1 MQHKGLFVALC
12 CGALCLTGCIKN
24 IESESVTKIREAT
37 ASKLLSEAE
46 LNKAQAE
53 AAKIKANAEATIAD
67 AQAKLI
73 EAQAAKEEAE
83 AKLIEAKAELQKI
96 NNEIAKVKLDEER
109 EELKRKKAEVEK
121 QIAEYEAAI
130 AWAAVAQQ
138 AAIDMM
144 EQMANEAELNALKH
158 EVEMLQQKQNIV
170 AEASKLNSDLRKRLI
185 HVWDQYND
193 YSDKYY
199 KAQAELIL
207 AQTRLARLEAGMES
221 NYEATV
227 EAIVEK
233 QNEIAFLE
241 LQVEELESYITYSS
255 EEIKE
260 FLKEAEMTLAD
271 VKTEELAA
279 KETEEFLE
287 NQLKAL
293 VNEEDKYVYT
303 QVWDPLV
310 DLANDLIEEGLFTA
324 QVMPLGGRDVAGF
337 AYKGEFYPLFT
348 GKFAEPA
355 TTPATLA
362 ANTKIETEW
371 NGVELYPESVD
382 GKKATVWGVFPDVTP
397 IPAYISTESFE
408 YLLADMNDVIDED
421 EADEIEEYYDW
432 GGQYPTWYV
441 DDKDEYEAKLAR
453 LEALFNEYSAYV
465 EAASPVVVPAYN
477 ARKEARDLLREKN
490 RAVNAAYNA
499 MLYYQQDHA
508 TTTTPAMTNE
518 MAALRLAVDA
528 QENLAHRKEALASA
542 VENLKEKKAE
552 VKLLTDAK
560 FEADSIERRA
570 YVNQDTLGKKIADDG
585 AIAKAYKKAQDDV
598 IEARKGIAKQEAEVE
613 AKLADYRQAVL
624 DYIENPENDKRAAAK
639 TALDGAEAE
648 LEVLNKA
655 LTPLLEA
662 LTKAET
668 SFKETLEKYD
678 EAKLAWDEAVRVK
691 TAIGNELEIAKNA
704 LGVPADEEAGTPAT
718 GAYETLADAKTAFEN
733 AKVTFKNRLAELSEA
748 HVANLDELSAD
759 FIQLVN
765 DFIAAMH
772 EFDLARAADDEAY
785 ALYKDALAEYPH
797 FWNYYAQIDPEFF
810 HEYWGDDDAWWANPE
825 IGDEP
830 IQLYARIEWTV
841 AKIAE
846 VEVEI
851 AKEVKAIE
859 DKYDALRAG
868 LAAAQ
873 EALAIIENNE
883 DAYFTYVATLQAAG
897 EEYEEARKAYID
909 AQNVSAEVEARYKM
923 LRDLDLLHMGIY
935 VDVTYDGDGN
945 PVYVEH
951 DITWVESV
959 INSLKAQIAEK
970 EAELDKLMDEAELG
984 KLIEIDGKKVT
995 ELEAYAML
1003 VAKIEKLESQINQYL
1018 ALMDAYNAEI
1028 DIIMEAIESEADV
1041 D

>member
-1 MQHKGLFVALC
+1 MQTKGLFVALC

-53 AAKIKANAEATIAD
+53 AAKIKANAEETIAE

-73 EAQAAKEEAE
+73 EAQAAKEAAE
-83 AKLIEAKAELQKI
+83 AALILAKKELQEI
-96 NNEIAKVKLDEER
+96 ENEIMKVKLEEER

-185 HVWDQYND
+185 HVWDKYND

-207 AQTRLARLEAGMES
+207 AQTKLARLEAGMES

-241 LQVEELESYITYSS
+241 LQVATLESYITYSS

-279 KETEEFLE
+279 KETEDFLE
-287 NQLKAL
+287 DQLKAL
-293 VNEEDKYVYT
+293 INEEGKYVYT

-382 GKKATVWGVFPDVTP
+382 GKKATVWGVFPDVT
-397 IPAYISTESFE
+397 ILPAYISTESFE
-408 YLLADMNDVIDED
+408 YLLADMNEVIDED
-421 EADEIEEYYDW
+421 EADEIEDYYYW
-432 GGQYPTWYV
+432 GGQSPTWYV
-441 DDKDEYEAKLAR
+441 DEKDEYEAKLAR
-453 LEALFNEYSAYV
+453 LEALFNEYSEYV
-465 EAASPVVVPAYN
+465 TNASPVIIPVYTAYQAADDIWDEKAEAVYDAYN
-477 ARKEARDLLREKN
+477 AITN
-490 RAVNAAYNA
+490 YV
-499 MLYYQQDHA
+499 QDHPS
-508 TTTTPAMTNE
+508 TLAMTAE
-518 MAALRLAVDA
+518 MNALQAAVEA
-528 QENLAHRKEALASA
+528 QEIMAGSKDVFDSA
-542 VENLKEKKAE
+542 VENLIEKKSA

-613 AKLADYRQAVL
+613 AKLAAYRQAVL

-668 SFKETLEKYD
+668 SFKEALEKYD
-678 EAKLAWDEAVRVK
+678 VAKLAWDEAVRVK
-691 TAIGNELEIAKNA
+691 TAIGNDLEKAKTD
-704 LGVPADEEAGTPAT
+704 LGAPADEEAGTPAS
-718 GAYETLADAKTAFEN
+718 GAYKKLAN
-733 AKVTFKNRLAELSEA
+733 AKAVFEDARATFKEKLEALSAA
-748 HVANLDELSAD
+748 HRANLDELSED
-759 FIQLVN
+759 FIQLIEN
-765 DFIAAMH
+765 YIAAVN
-772 EFDLARAADDEAY
+772 EADLADAAWYEAKANY
-785 ALYKDALAEYPH
+785 EDALAEYPH
-797 FWNYYAQIDPEFF
+797 FWNYYAQIDPE
-810 HEYWGDDDAWWANPE
+810 YYSKRSGADDAWWASPE

-830 IQLYARIEWTV
+830 YQLYARIVWTG

-851 AKEVKAIE
+851 AKEVKQIE
-859 DKYDALRAG
+859 DEYDALRAS

-897 EEYEEARKAYID
+897 EAYEKARKAYID
-909 AQNVSAEVEARYKM
+909 AQNVSAEVEAKYKM

-959 INSLKAQIAEK
+959 INSLKLQIAEK
-970 EAELDKLMDEAELG
+970 EAELDKLMAEAELG

-1003 VAKIEKLESQINQYL
+1003 VAKIERLESEINQYL
-1018 ALMDAYNAEI
+1018 ALMDAYSAEI

>member
-241 LQVEELESYITYSS
+241 LQVEELESYVTFSS

-260 FLKEAEMTLAD
+260 FLKEAEMAMA
-271 VKTEELAA
+271 AA
-279 KETEEFLE
+279 KTAELEAAQTEKFILSQYNE
-287 NQLKAL
+287 LK
-293 VNEEDKYVYT
+293 NSEGSYVYT
-303 QVWDPLV
+303 KNWEPLV
-310 DLANDLIEEGLFTA
+310 AFANSLIKTDTQNGMFKP
-324 QVMPLGGRDVAGF
+324 QVKEIGGRDFAGLV
-337 AYKGEFYPLFT
+337 YKGQFIPLFT
-348 GKFAEPA
+348 GGIDPNDANK
-355 TTPATLA
+355 LQ
-362 ANTKIETEW
+362 ANTSVINIGE
-371 NGVELYPESVD
+371 GFELYPESVE
-382 GKKATVWGVFPDVTP
+382 GKVPTSHKEFNETVYV
-397 IPAYISTESFE
+397 PAYVVADSFDFFLSSINE
-408 YLLADMNDVIDED
+408 DIDE
-421 EADEIEEYYDW
+421 EEEEWVEYWLEESSYAQRIEYYTEKVL
-432 GGQYPTWYV
+432 P
-441 DDKDEYEAKLAR
+441 R
-453 LEALFNEYSAYV
+453 LNEVYNEYVEYV
-465 EAASPVVVPAYN
+465 EAAAPEV
-477 ARKEARDLLREKN
+477 K
-490 RAVNAAYNA
+490 AAYQAWEDATAQRTTADAEWTVTSQSIQTYKALHPEANDA
-499 MLYYQQDHA
+499 MKA
-508 TTTTPAMTNE
+508 EWTAIE
-518 MAALRLAVDA
+518 DA
-528 QENLAHRKEALASA
+528 GKAQRTLVSAETKFESA
-542 VENLKEKKAE
+542 VENLEELKDAVKE
-552 VKLLTDAK
+552 LTDAK
-560 FEADSIERRA
+560 FLADSMVA
-570 YVNQDTLGKKIADDG
+570 TAKVKLDTMVAQLNPETGSIGKP
-585 AIAKAYKKAQDDV
+585 YKKAKDAV
-598 IEARKGIAKQEAEVE
+598 IAKRKAIAEQEDVVA
-613 AKLADYRQAVL
+613 AKLAAYRQAEL
-624 DYIENPENDKRAAAK
+624 NYIKDPTDDKRATTKAEWTTAT
-639 TALDGAEAE
+639 TALAT
-648 LEVLNKA
+648 LNEE
-655 LTPLLEA
+655 LTPLLATLATAEGA
-662 LTKAET
+662 FDKAHE
-668 SFKETLEKYD
+668 EYLIAQVAYD
-678 EAKLAWDEAVRVK
+678 ELVRWAASISTELAAAQSD
-691 TAIGNELEIAKNA
+691 
-704 LGVPADEEAGTPAT
+704 LGVPGENPT
-718 GAYETLADAKTAFEN
+718 GAYKTLAQAKTAYEN
-733 AKVTFKNRLAELSEA
+733 AKENYKTKIAALSAA
-748 HVANLDELSAD
+748 HVANPGDVSEE
-759 FIQLVN
+759 FIQLVKDYIEAIDN
-765 DFIAAMH
+765 YW
-772 EFDLARAADDEAY
+772 AADKAVS
-785 ALYKDALAEYPH
+785 DAWAEYQDLLKNKYP
-797 FWNYYAQIDPEFF
+797 YYTQYKNQINPTGSSWIRD
-810 HEYWGDDDAWWANPE
+810 PE
-825 IGDEP
+825 IGDVP
-830 IQLYARIEWTV
+830 PTQLYAMIQWYMVNIEELEKVIEGKIEQEHEYYDGLRAQYSAAETV
-841 AKIAE
+841 LAKI
-846 VEVEI
+846 
-851 AKEVKAIE
+851 K
-859 DKYDALRAG
+859 G
-868 LAAAQ
+868 
-873 EALAIIENNE
+873 NE
-883 DAYFTYVATLQAAG
+883 EEYLTYVATLQAAHD
-897 EEYEEARKAYID
+897 EWEEAAKALID
-909 AQNVSAEVEARYKM
+909 AQNVSAEVEAKYKM
-923 LRDLDLLHMGIY
+923 LRALDLLHMKIY
-935 VDVTYDGDGN
+935 VDVTYDEAGN

-959 INSLKAQIAEK
+959 IKSLKAQIAEK
-970 EAELDKLMDEAELG
+970 EAELDKLMDVAQLG

-1018 ALMDAYNAEI
+1018 ALMDAYSAEI

>member
-53 AAKIKANAEATIAD
+53 AAKIKANAEATIAE

-158 EVEMLQQKQNIV
+158 QVEMLQQKQNIV

-185 HVWDQYND
+185 HVWDKYND

-207 AQTRLARLEAGMES
+207 AQTKLARLEAGMES

-241 LQVEELESYITYSS
+241 LQVATLESYITFSS

-287 NQLKAL
+287 DQLKAL
-293 VNEEDKYVYT
+293 INEEDKYVYT

-348 GKFAEPA
+348 GDYDENDP
-355 TTPATLA
+355 TQLV

-382 GKKATVWGVFPDVTP
+382 GKKATVWGVFPDVT
-397 IPAYISTESFE
+397 ILPAYISTESFE
-408 YLLADMNDVIDED
+408 YLLADMNATIDND
-421 EADEIEEYYDW
+421 EAEAIKEYYQEDPNW
-432 GGQYPTWYV
+432 NIYTKSY
-441 DDKDEYEAKLAR
+441 YERYLTR
-453 LEALFNEYSAYV
+453 LEALYNEYSAYV
-465 EAASPVVVPAYN
+465 EAAAPVVVPAYN
-477 ARKEARDLLREKN
+477 AWMEADDLWVEKN

-499 MLYYQQDHA
+499 MWYYQQDHA
-508 TTTTPAMTNE
+508 TTPAMTNE
-518 MAALRLAVDA
+518 MAALRLAVEA
-528 QENLAHRKEALASA
+528 QENMAHRKEALASA
-542 VENLKEKKAE
+542 VENLKEKKAA

-691 TAIGNELEIAKNA
+691 TAIGNELEIAKDA

-718 GAYETLADAKTAFEN
+718 GAYATLANAKTAFEN
-733 AKVTFKNRLAELSEA
+733 AKVTFKNRLAELSAA

-765 DFIAAMH
+765 DYIAAIH
-772 EFDLARAADDEAY
+772 EFDLADAAWDEAY
-785 ALYKDALAEYPH
+785 ALYMDAEAEYPF
-797 FWNYYAQIDPEFF
+797 FWSYYADIDPEFF
-810 HEYWGDDDAWWANPE
+810 HEWTDGDDDAWWANPE
-825 IGDEP
+825 IGFEP
-830 IQLYARIEWTV
+830 IQLYARIQWTIAV
-841 AKIAE
+841 IAE
-846 VEVEI
+846 YEEEI

-859 DKYDALRAG
+859 DVFDEIRAG

-909 AQNVSAEVEARYKM
+909 AQNVSAEVEAKYKM

-970 EAELDKLMDEAELG
+970 EAELDKLMDEAQLG

-1018 ALMDAYNAEI
+1018 ALMDAYSAEI

>member
-53 AAKIKANAEATIAD
+53 AAKIKANAEATIAE

-121 QIAEYEAAI
+121 LIAEYEAAI
-130 AWAAVAQQ
+130 AWAEASQQ
-138 AAIDMM
+138 EAIYKM
-144 EQMANEAELNALKH
+144 EKMANEAELNALKH
-158 EVEMLQQKQNIV
+158 QVEMLQQKQNIV
-170 AEASKLNSDLRKRLI
+170 AEASKLNSDHRKRLI
-185 HVWDQYND
+185 HVWDKYND

-207 AQTRLARLEAGMES
+207 AQTKLARLEAGIES

-241 LQVEELESYITYSS
+241 LQVATLDSYITFSS

-260 FLKEAEMTLAD
+260 ILKEAEMTLAD

-287 NQLKAL
+287 DQLEAL
-293 VNEEDKYVYT
+293 INEEDKYVYT

-310 DLANDLIEEGLFTA
+310 DLANVLIEEGLYTA

-348 GKFAEPA
+348 GDYDENDP
-355 TTPATLA
+355 TQLV

-382 GKKATVWGVFPDVTP
+382 GKKATVWGVFPDVTL

-408 YLLADMNDVIDED
+408 YLLADMNEVIDED
-421 EADEIEEYYDW
+421 EADEIEDYYYW

-441 DDKDEYEAKLAR
+441 DEKHEYEAKLAR
-453 LEALFNEYSAYV
+453 LEALFNEYSEYVTNASQVIIPVYTAYLAADDIWDEKA
-465 EAASPVVVPAYN
+465 EAVYDAYN
-477 ARKEARDLLREKN
+477 AITN
-490 RAVNAAYNA
+490 YV
-499 MLYYQQDHA
+499 QDHPS
-508 TTTTPAMTNE
+508 TLAMTAE
-518 MAALRLAVDA
+518 MNALQAAVKA
-528 QENLAHRKEALASA
+528 QEIMAGSKDVFDSA
-542 VENLKEKKAE
+542 VENLKEKKSA

-560 FEADSIERRA
+560 FEADSIERRD

-613 AKLADYRQAVL
+613 AKLAAYRQAVL
-624 DYIENPENDKRAAAK
+624 DYIENPENDKRAAAQ

-678 EAKLAWDEAVRVK
+678 EAKLAWDEAVRVQTATGIELQNAK
-691 TAIGNELEIAKNA
+691 TA
-704 LGVPADEEAGTPAT
+704 LGAPADEEAGTPAT
-718 GAYETLADAKTAFEN
+718 GAYETLADAKAEFDD
-733 AKVTFKNRLAELSEA
+733 AKATFKGKLEALSAA
-748 HVANLDELSAD
+748 HRANLDELSED
-759 FIQLVN
+759 FIQLIEN
-765 DFIAAMH
+765 YIAAVN
-772 EFDLARAADDEAY
+772 EADLADAAWYEAY
-785 ALYKDALAEYPH
+785 ANYKDALAEYPH
-797 FWNYYAQIDPEFF
+797 FWNYYAQIDPE
-810 HEYWGDDDAWWANPE
+810 YYSKRTGGADDDWWANPE

-830 IQLYARIEWTV
+830 YQLYARIEWTV

-859 DKYDALRAG
+859 DEYDALRAS

-897 EEYEEARKAYID
+897 EEYEEARKAY
-909 AQNVSAEVEARYKM
+909 A
-923 LRDLDLLHMGIY
+923 
-935 VDVTYDGDGN
+935 
-945 PVYVEH
+945 
-951 DITWVESV
+951 V
-959 INSLKAQIAEK
+959 IATSETSQYANIILKK
-970 EAELDKLMDEAELG
+970 GCVL
-984 KLIEIDGKKVT
+984 
-995 ELEAYAML
+995 
-1003 VAKIEKLESQINQYL
+1003 
-1018 ALMDAYNAEI
+1018 
-1028 DIIMEAIESEADV
+1028 
-1041 D
+1041 

>member
-53 AAKIKANAEATIAD
+53 AAKIKANAEATIAE

-121 QIAEYEAAI
+121 LIAEYEAAI
-130 AWAAVAQQ
+130 AWAEASQQ
-138 AAIDMM
+138 EAIYKM
-144 EQMANEAELNALKH
+144 EKMANDAELNALKH

-185 HVWDQYND
+185 HVWDKYND

-207 AQTRLARLEAGMES
+207 AETRLARLEAGMES

-260 FLKEAEMTLAD
+260 ILKEAEMTLAD

-279 KETEEFLE
+279 FETEEFLKG
-287 NQLKAL
+287 QLQAL

-310 DLANDLIEEGLFTA
+310 DLANYLIEEGLFTA

-382 GKKATVWGVFPDVTP
+382 GKKATVWGVFPDVTL
-397 IPAYISTESFE
+397 IPAYISTESYE
-408 YLLADMNDVIDED
+408 YLLADMNAAIDED
-421 EADEIEEYYDW
+421 EADEIEDYYYW
-432 GGQYPTWYV
+432 GGQSPTWYV
-441 DDKDEYEAKLAR
+441 DEKDEYEAKLAR

-465 EAASPVVVPAYN
+465 EAAAPVVVPAYN
-477 ARKEARDLLREKN
+477 AWMEARGLYSEKN
-490 RAVNAAYNA
+490 RAADAAYNA
-499 MLYYQQDHA
+499 MWYYQQDHA
-508 TTTTPAMTNE
+508 TTPAMSNE
-518 MAALRLAVDA
+518 MTALRLAVDA

-542 VENLKEKKAE
+542 VENLKEKKAA

-691 TAIGNELEIAKNA
+691 TAIGNELEEAKDA

-718 GAYETLADAKTAFEN
+718 GAYETLAVAKTRFVN
-733 AKVTFKNRLAELSEA
+733 ARATFKEKLEALSAA
-748 HVANLDELSAD
+748 HRANLDELSED

-765 DFIAAMH
+765 DYIAAIH
-772 EFDLARAADDEAY
+772 EFDLADAAWDETY
-785 ALYKDALAEYPH
+785 ALYMDAVAEYPF
-797 FWNYYAQIDPEFF
+797 FWSYYADIDPEYF
-810 HEYWGDDDAWWANPE
+810 HKWTYGADDAWWDNPE

-859 DKYDALRAG
+859 DRYDALRAS

-897 EEYEEARKAYID
+897 EEYEEVRKAYID

-935 VDVTYDGDGN
+935 VDITYDGDGN
-945 PVYVEH
+945 PVYNEH

-959 INSLKAQIAEK
+959 INSLKLQIAEK
-970 EAELDKLMDEAELG
+970 EAELEKLMAEAQLG

-995 ELEAYAML
+995 ELEVYAML
-1003 VAKIEKLESQINQYL
+1003 VAKIERLESEIDQYL
-1018 ALMDAYNAEI
+1018 ALMDAYSAEI